1 MIITMRLIAL
11 LLCVPLICGCTPVD
25 SASETSPLPS
35 ALPPPASPAE
45 IDIIA
50 PPGADGGTE
59 PTDEPLSV
67 FDPSEYL
74 LGYIVRL
81 NTFEGRI
88 SGHAFL
94 RNAEGTG
101 YPAMLYETN
110 AVEKAIADGCAGV
123 LVSEG
128 VAETEIQKLVAAGC
142 KVVSQ
147 GGAADA
153 DVSLYTDADDYS
165 AEAARAM
172 GEELLARNLRGG
184 VLVIADAADQ
194 AAEAFADSFSRL
206 YPQYSVHVQAVPL
219 SEEERSAMI
228 PELAG
233 VYCMIPEAAAVW
245 SAAKDTAAKELTP
258 SATPRTS
265 TPRPSPAPE
274 GAEPTPVP
282 TLAPHVAASNIVIIA
297 TDYTAQNLELLE
309 DGGVFA
315 IAARPYFDAAAQGML
330 LLDRLLRGVQI
341 AERLRLNV
349 PIIKKVNMAKYQSIV
364 EEALTWMG
372 DAG

>member
-1 MIITMRLIAL
+1 MRLIAL
-11 LLCVPLICGCTPVD
+11 LLCVLLAGCTPVD
-25 SASETSPLPS
+25 TSTDINPPPPPPPSPPTSTPAIDVIAPSSAPS
-35 ALPPPASPAE
+35 A
-45 IDIIA
+45 A
-50 PPGADGGTE
+50 PE
-59 PTDEPLSV
+59 DEPLGV

-74 LGYIVRL
+74 LGYIVSPY
-81 NTFEGRI
+81 TFEGQI

-110 AVEKAIADGCAGV
+110 AVEAAIADGCAGV

-128 VAETEIQKLVAAGC
+128 VAEAEIPKLIAAGC
-142 KVVSQ
+142 KVVAQ
-147 GGAADA
+147 GGAQGAH
-153 DVSLYTDADDYS
+153 VSLYTDAADYS

-184 VLVIADAADQ
+184 VLVAADSASAE
-194 AAEAFADSFSRL
+194 AAEAFAASFSGL

-219 SEEERSAMI
+219 SEEERAAMI

-233 VYCMIPEAAAVW
+233 VYCIIPAAA
-245 SAAKDTAAKELTP
+245 AAWVKTKDAVAKELTP

-265 TPRPSPAPE
+265 TPRPSPTPE
-274 GAEPTPVP
+274 GAPPTPVP
-282 TLAPHVAASNIVIIA
+282 TLAPHAAAGNIVVIA
-297 TDYTAQNLELLE
+297 TDYTAENLELLE
-309 DGGVFA
+309 DDGVFA

-341 AERLRLNV
+341 APRLRLNV
-349 PIIKKVNMAKYQSIV
+349 PIIKKANMAKYQSIV

-372 DAG
+372 AE